1 MGSKE
6 VFLSVVIPQYNELSN
21 LKKGLLYG
29 AFDYLKTLDFEYE
42 VLIVDDGSTDGSL
55 EYLENNYKDIPFLKV
70 IKAKHGGKPVAIYEG
85 IKQSS
90 GKYILF
96 TDMDQSTPLP
106 ELEKLLPFIP
116 KYRAVIGSRGN
127 KRISATMSRKI
138 AGKVFSNFRKLFL
151 LRNIDDTQCGFKLFE
166 YSIVKKVFPKLH
178 ILGNK
183 SIKGWSVS
191 AFDVELLYLIERYG
205 YKIKE
210 VKVKWQDQDIS
221 NTKNR
226 KFIHESLDMIKQILM
241 VVFRKISGRY
251 DT

>member
-6 VFLSVVIPQYNELSN
+6 VFLSVIIPQYNELSN

-42 VLIVDDGSTDGSL
+42 VLVVDDGSSDGSL
-55 EYLENNYKDIPFLKV
+55 EYLETNYKNISFLKI

-96 TDMDQSTPLP
+96 TDMDQSTPLT
-106 ELEKLLPFIP
+106 ELDRLLPFIS

-138 AGKVFSNFRKLFL
+138 AGKVFSSFRKLFL
-151 LRNIDDTQCGFKLFE
+151 LRGIDDTQCGFKLFE
-166 YSIVKKVFPKLH
+166 TGVLKETFPRLNALKTK
-178 ILGNK
+178 NV
-183 SIKGWSVS
+183 KGWSVS
-191 AFDVELLYLIERYG
+191 AFDVELLYLIDRQG
-205 YKIKE
+205 HKIKE

-221 NTKNR
+221 DTKNR
-226 KFIHESLDMIKQILM
+226 KFFHESLDMVKQVLM
-241 VVFRKISGRY
+241 VVNREISGGY
-251 DT
+251 